1 MRQIKFRGKRVDNG
15 EWVYGSYHY
24 SYNGKNHYIL
34 ALEKFN
40 ERVGKE
46 MMLHKAEVN
55 EVDPS
60 TVGQFT
66 GLLDKNGKEI
76 WEGDLLRNEPKDDW
90 DKINF
95 TCYEVFFHDGNA
107 NADYNIG
114 YSIARTYHQ
123 GSICGGYIPSF
134 KPKSVSKM
142 IVCGNLHDKPELLT
156 NK

>member
-24 SYNGKNHYIL
+24 SYNGKHHYIL

-55 EVDPS
+55 EVAPP

-76 WEGDLLRNEPKDDW
+76 WEGDVAIDKRERKVKVVWVDEYACFALETIDDIV
-90 DKINF
+90 KGEYNF
-95 TCYEVFFHDGNA
+95 SISDTAQV
-107 NADYNIG
+107 IG
-114 YSIARTYHQ
+114 D
-123 GSICGGYIPSF
+123 
-134 KPKSVSKM
+134 
-142 IVCGNLHDKPELLT
+142 LHDNPLLLT